1 MYSSEWNTPV
11 LTVKNKKYYLKDE
24 VDVLLQ
30 QLHEQWKE
38 QQQELEDCRE
48 ALANY
53 QAQERRI
60 ASVLIS
66 SQQLAEQQVQLMREK
81 AKEELLVQEDKRR
94 RVERATALM
103 LKQQKESKAVY
114 CRQLQE
120 ICDRIQGELLPMLSA
135 EEVEDES
142 GV

>member
-38 QQQELEDCRE
+38 QRQELEDCRE

-103 LKQQKESKAVY
+103 LKQQKESTAVY

>member
-1 MYSSEWNTPV
+1 MYSSEWKTPV

-60 ASVLIS
+60 ASVLI
-66 SQQLAEQQVQLMREK
+66 
-81 AKEELLVQEDKRR
+81 
-94 RVERATALM
+94 
-103 LKQQKESKAVY
+103 
-114 CRQLQE
+114 QLQE

>member
-24 VDVLLQ
+24 VDVFLQ

-60 ASVLIS
+60 A
-66 SQQLAEQQVQLMREK
+66 R
-81 AKEELLVQEDKRR
+81 
-94 RVERATALM
+94 
-103 LKQQKESKAVY
+103 
-114 CRQLQE
+114 C
-120 ICDRIQGELLPMLSA
+120 C
-135 EEVEDES
+135 
-142 GV
+142 